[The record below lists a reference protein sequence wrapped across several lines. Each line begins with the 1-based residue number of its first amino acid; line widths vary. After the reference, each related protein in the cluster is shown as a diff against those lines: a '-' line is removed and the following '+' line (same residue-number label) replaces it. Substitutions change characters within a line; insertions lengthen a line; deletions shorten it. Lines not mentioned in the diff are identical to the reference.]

1 MFTRYVKRELN
12 HDDFNFKYTDAI
24 FACILCMY
32 LLKFKIC
39 MVAKSVP
46 SCIFVICSVILKIKY
61 HKGNILEKF

>member
-12 HDDFNFKYTDAI
+12 HDDFNFKYIDAT

-39 MVAKSVP
+39 MVAKSV
-46 SCIFVICSVILKIKY
+46 VMRICDLLCNSENQ
-61 HKGNILEKF
+61 GNILEKF